1 MTMPV
6 QSDHCGRGRTAF
18 SLWALMM
25 AVATP
30 MATASVW
37 PPAVDATL
45 IDAERGTKRQA
56 LVLLE
61 AAAPAAGAKTAG
73 GFEAGVADAVATLKA
88 HAERTQAPLVAELER
103 RGIPY
108 RQYWVANAIAVEA
121 DLTTLADLA
130 LFAGVVR
137 IESNRTA
144 RAPLPESNP
153 APASSKAVEWGVANV
168 RAPAAWALGVRGAGV
183 VVAGQD
189 TGYRWDHA
197 ALRASYRGWN
207 GNSASHDHHWWDAIH
222 ADVGLPNSN
231 PCGYSSATPC
241 DDHGHGTHT
250 MGTIVGLDGA
260 NEIGVAPDARW
271 IACRNMDLGDG
282 VPASYLE
289 CFQFFLAPTDLA
301 GQNPRPDLAPHVIN
315 NSWGCIPSEGC
326 AWNTLSSAVSA
337 VRGAGI
343 LVVASAGN
351 SGPGCSSVSDPP
363 AVYSDA
369 FTVGAHS
376 SSNAIA
382 GISSRGPVA
391 VDGSGRLKPDVTAPG
406 VGVRSSL
413 RGGGYGT
420 MTGTSMAGPHVAG
433 VAALVMSANP
443 ALKGNPAAVEAILRA
458 SAVPTV
464 SALDCGNFVGAQ
476 VPNAVF
482 GYGRV
487 DALAAV
493 QLALDGLHGDG
504 FEGAGA
510 R

>member
-1 MTMPV
+1 LLLAGAM
-6 QSDHCGRGRTAF
+6 
-18 SLWALMM
+18 
-25 AVATP
+25 VAP

-37 PPAVDATL
+37 PPAIEASL
-45 IDAERGTKRQA
+45 IDAESSAPRPA

-61 AAAPAAGAKTAG
+61 AATPVSGAKSAG
-73 GFEAGVADAVATLKA
+73 GFEAGVAAAVSALKA
-88 HAERTQAPLVAELER
+88 HAEQTQAPLVAELER
-103 RGIPY
+103 RGVPY
-108 RQYWVANAIAVEA
+108 RQFWVANAIAVEA

-130 LFAGVVR
+130 LFADVVR
-137 IESNRTA
+137 IEPNRTA
-144 RAPLPESNP
+144 RTTLPDSSP
-153 APASSKAVEWGVANV
+153 APTSPKAVEWGVANV
-168 RAPAAWALGVRGAGV
+168 RAPEAWALGVRGADV

-207 GNSASHDHHWWDAIH
+207 GNSASHDHHWWDSIH
-222 ADVGLPNSN
+222 ADVGVPNTN
-231 PCGYSSATPC
+231 PCGYNSAAPC

-250 MGTIVGLDGA
+250 MGTIVGLDGS

-289 CFQFFLAPTDLA
+289 CFQFFLAPTDLS

-315 NSWGCIPSEGC
+315 NSWGCIPAEGC
-326 AWNTLSSAVSA
+326 AWNTLASAVSA

-351 SGPGCSSVSDPP
+351 SGPACSSVSDPP
-363 AVYSDA
+363 ALYADA
-369 FTVGAHS
+369 FTVGAHT

-382 GISSRGPVA
+382 GISSRGPVII
-391 VDGSGRLKPDVTAPG
+391 DGSGRLKPDVTAPG
-406 VGVRSSL
+406 VSVRSSL

-464 SALDCGNFVGAQ
+464 SSVDCGSFAGGQA
-476 VPNAVF
+476 PNAIF

-493 QLALDGLHGDG
+493 RLALDGVHGDG
-504 FEGAGA
+504 FESAVT